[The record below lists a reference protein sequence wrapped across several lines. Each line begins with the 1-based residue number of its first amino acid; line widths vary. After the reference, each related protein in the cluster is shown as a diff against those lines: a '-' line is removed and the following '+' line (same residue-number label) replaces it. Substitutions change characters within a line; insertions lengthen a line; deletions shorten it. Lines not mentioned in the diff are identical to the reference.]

1 MSRYKW
7 PDTLI
12 KQERWYN
19 PGMATS
25 VTQWLHDIL
34 GGARPRTQARAAHG
48 GDPNKPVEVF
58 TATNAMEAELVRA
71 LLESEGIPAH
81 ISGTAL
87 SDVYGLQVGPLAEV
101 KVFTIKAFTERAQQI
116 IDERYL
122 ETDGAEREF
131 ENAWDEEDTGRI

>member
-1 MSRYKW
+1 M
-7 PDTLI
+7 
-12 KQERWYN
+12 
-19 PGMATS
+19 
-25 VTQWLHDIL
+25 TQWLHDFL
-34 GGARPRTQARAAHG
+34 SGARTRARSHG

-81 ISGTAL
+81 TGGTAL

-122 ETDGAEREF
+122 EDDDEEW
-131 ENAWDEEDTGRI
+131 ELEDAWDKEDTGGM

>member
-1 MSRYKW
+1 M
-7 PDTLI
+7 T
-12 KQERWYN
+12 
-19 PGMATS
+19 TS
-25 VTQWLHDIL
+25 MTQWLRDLL
-34 GGARPRTQARAAHG
+34 GGIRTRTQARAAHG

-81 ISGTAL
+81 TGGTAL
-87 SDVYGLQVGPLAEV
+87 SGVYGLQVGPLAEV

-122 ETDGAEREF
+122 EAGDAEWEF
-131 ENAWDEEDTGRI
+131 EDARDKEDTGGM